1 MVTRNPSSLD
11 GMEMTEKIDKC
22 SNHIPDDIAYSSLLV
37 TPIVPYNVKSG
48 DPLPIVHNCF
58 CLLLSKN
65 DIKVYGAI
73 FDSHFFLKNQS
84 AWPAG
89 RSSGRRKSVHISSR
103 GSGVSIR
110 ICGPSEQHVS
120 GIKDR
125 TGADHRPGETF
136 RFTFGASLFG
146 ALFGYA
152 FLKPLSRSKSP
163 IFGGYFGPKENC
175 TVQTAAT
182 ASGGLGILF
191 STGVPAMYQLGLLS
205 PNPKDD
211 ISKLI
216 LFALAGAFFGMAFA
230 IPLRTHYVLRQKLLF
245 PTPTA
250 TAIAIQRLHSGP
262 EGEETGKKQ
271 VRCLGVAFSGS
282 MSLRVLSQ
290 YLPGIVWKWHWG
302 WWLYLMGAKRAVGID
317 NWTWAP
323 FLGVGILTGLNAS
336 ISFYLGSLLAWG
348 VIGPILIAK
357 KIAFGYQKFPETY
370 PEIYEYQSLSS
381 TFTSTTHP
389 SARYWLLWPGVLLLI
404 VSSFTELGLNGKK
417 MALGIWEITR
427 TALNAVFRPKN
438 KTKNN
443 SSGEKDASLE
453 DPAAGNLV
461 PPTAWGSLLFASII
475 LTCLVMKLK
484 FHVQLGITL
493 LAILLGFFFSFIGV
507 QSCGDTDINPI
518 STCAKASQ
526 LIIGGAT
533 HSYTIPKHA
542 LTVNL
547 LSGKCLLIKP
557 SKVSIKQKSMI
568 AGAAAN
574 QTTDMV
580 GDLRAGH
587 LLGASPA
594 NQFYSQF
601 IGSFFAVVLAP
612 SLFVLFSQAYPCI
625 IDLEAKTCEFGLPS
639 VGAWRAVATAVT
651 AKGALPIPKSSAI
664 FAIVISVVGMLLT
677 ILKYKFVPRSKRKFI
692 PNMNAVGLGFVVNYT
707 GYASAMALASILTYF
722 WKKKYPRTYDSMLPA
737 ILTRWFLHIISS
749 NKFFFYFRLK
759 SLRVF
764 PRRWI
769 NVRRGIRGRLE
780 CPHLGSGDWGKKI
793 RSQRALPRESVLRLK
808 NKELNSA

>member
-1 MVTRNPSSLD
+1 MLPPNPSSID
-11 GMEMTEKIDKC
+11 NNNTEKTENPEKC
-22 SNHIPDDIAYSSLLV
+22 AKEIPDDEAYSILAASEEP
-37 TPIVPYNVKSG
+37 PIIPYNVKSG
-48 DPLPIVHNCF
+48 DPLPIPDGLPEEGNQFTFRAVAVG
-58 CLLLSKN
+58 CLLGSVVQASNMYL
-65 DIKVYGAI
+65 G
-73 FDSHFFLKNQS
+73 LK
-84 AWPAG
+84 
-89 RSSGRRKSVHISSR
+89 
-103 GSGVSIR
+103 
-110 ICGPSEQHVS
+110 
-120 GIKDR
+120 
-125 TGADHRPGETF
+125 TG
-136 RFTFGASLFG
+136 FTFGASLFG

-152 FLKPLSRSKSP
+152 FLKPLSKSKFP

-211 ISKLI
+211 IAKLI
-216 LFALAGAFFGMAFA
+216 LFAMAGAFFGMAFA

-271 VRCLGVAFSGS
+271 VRCLGLAFTGS

-302 WWLYLMGAKRAVGID
+302 WWLYLMGAKQAVGID
-317 NWTWAP
+317 NWTWYFEITPA

-336 ISFYLGSLLAWG
+336 LSFYLGSLLAWG
-348 VIGPILIAK
+348 IIGPILVAKNIAY
-357 KIAFGYQKFPETY
+357 GSQRFPDVY
-370 PEIYEYQSLSS
+370 PEIYDYQSLSS
-381 TFTSTTHP
+381 SFTTATHP

-417 MALGIWEITR
+417 MVMGIWEIAR
-427 TALNAVFRPKN
+427 TAVNTVFHLKKKTDNASPDDQDTLK
-438 KTKNN
+438 
-443 SSGEKDASLE
+443 

-461 PPTAWGSLLFASII
+461 PPVAWGSLLVLSII

-484 FHVQLGITL
+484 FQVQLGITL
-493 LAILLGFFFSFIGV
+493 LAILLGFLFSFIGV

-533 HSYTIPKHA
+533 HTYAIPKHA

-547 LSGKCLLIKP
+547 LSG
-557 SKVSIKQKSMI
+557 MI

-601 IGSFFAVVLAP
+601 VGSFFAIVLAP

-625 IDLEAKTCEFGLPS
+625 IDLEAKTCEFGVPS

-651 AKGALPIPKSSAI
+651 AKGDLPIPKSSAI
-664 FAIVISVVGMLLT
+664 FAVVISVVGMILT
-677 ILKYKFVPRSKRKFI
+677 VVKYKVVPRSKRKFI
-692 PNMNAVGLGFVVNYT
+692 PNMNAVGLGFVVNFT

-722 WKKKYPRTYDSMLPA
+722 WKKKFNRTYDIYA
-737 ILTRWFLHIISS
+737 
-749 NKFFFYFRLK
+749 Y
-759 SLRVF
+759 SLAAGLMSGEGLGGVLNALF
-764 PRRWI
+764 S
-769 NVRRGIRGRLE
+769 VAGIG
-780 CPHLGSGDWGKKI
+780 GKKYG
-793 RSQRALPRESVLRLK
+793 SSALCPGKSYCG
-808 NKELNSA
+808 